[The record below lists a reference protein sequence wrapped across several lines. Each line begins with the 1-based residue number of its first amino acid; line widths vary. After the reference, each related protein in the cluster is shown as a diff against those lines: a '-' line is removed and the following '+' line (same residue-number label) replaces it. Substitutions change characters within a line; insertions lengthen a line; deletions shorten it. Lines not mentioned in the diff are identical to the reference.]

1 MKKYIWKIIGIVAI
15 TSLLCVGC
23 AEQEGTTNLRV
34 RLSDATSSR
43 AIARDMYAPLGEG
56 LEIYG
61 YILEGTGPN
70 DDSLTLTTNSSQ
82 VNING
87 LVIGTW
93 DLLVTAINQQG
104 TPLAT
109 GEKTFQL
116 TTRNNSVEVI
126 IDTLIGSGDLRIDF
140 SWGEEI
146 FDEIDFVLGLQKQGN
161 EAIDVSS
168 AVLVNEQSS
177 SAQYQTTLDAGVYE
191 LTYSIYS
198 QGVKLTGGIDIIRIL
213 DNKETH
219 AEVAL
224 TIKKETPEPTGLSI
238 QNTFGRS
245 ISGSITGIDD
255 VVTPH
260 SPLSATFT
268 DDAEGPYTYEVKWY
282 LNGEYLSTGQ
292 TANFSTYT
300 GDHRLDA
307 IAQGVQIGNMGA
319 STKNFKASVSQN
331 GNLPFI
337 VSSIATPDVDKN
349 SNPYFLDQI
358 SDSKFLKDGRMVI
371 SSSNGLQ
378 VCDIVNDELVILHSY
393 TTSGNGDKCFNRPIP
408 NTRSK

>member
-1 MKKYIWKIIGIVAI
+1 MKKYIWKMIGIVAI

-56 LEIYG
+56 LDIYG

-70 DDSLTLTTNSSQ
+70 EDSLTLTTNSSQ

-93 DLLVTAINQQG
+93 NLLVTAINQQG

-126 IDTLIGSGDLRIDF
+126 IDTLIGSGDLRVDF

-238 QNTFGRS
+238 QSTFGRS

-260 SPLSATFT
+260 SPL
-268 DDAEGPYTYEVKWY
+268 
-282 LNGEYLSTGQ
+282 
-292 TANFSTYT
+292 
-300 GDHRLDA
+300 
-307 IAQGVQIGNMGA
+307 AQ
-319 STKNFKASVSQN
+319 
-331 GNLPFI
+331 P
-337 VSSIATPDVDKN
+337 
-349 SNPYFLDQI
+349 
-358 SDSKFLKDGRMVI
+358 
-371 SSSNGLQ
+371 LQ
-378 VCDIVNDELVILHSY
+378 MTQKVLTHM
-393 TTSGNGDKCFNRPIP
+393 R
-408 NTRSK
+408 

>member
-1 MKKYIWKIIGIVAI
+1 MKKYIWKMIGLVAI

-43 AIARDMYAPLGEG
+43 AIVRDMYAPLGEG
-56 LEIYG
+56 LDIYG

-70 DDSLTLTTNSSQ
+70 EDSLTLTTNSSQ

-93 DLLVTAINQQG
+93 NLLVTAINQQG

-126 IDTLIGSGDLRIDF
+126 IDTLIGSGDLRVDF

-224 TIKKETPEPTGLSI
+224 TIKKEME
-238 QNTFGRS
+238 
-245 ISGSITGIDD
+245 
-255 VVTPH
+255 
-260 SPLSATFT
+260 
-268 DDAEGPYTYEVKWY
+268 
-282 LNGEYLSTGQ
+282 
-292 TANFSTYT
+292 
-300 GDHRLDA
+300 
-307 IAQGVQIGNMGA
+307 
-319 STKNFKASVSQN
+319 
-331 GNLPFI
+331 
-337 VSSIATPDVDKN
+337 
-349 SNPYFLDQI
+349 
-358 SDSKFLKDGRMVI
+358 
-371 SSSNGLQ
+371 
-378 VCDIVNDELVILHSY
+378 
-393 TTSGNGDKCFNRPIP
+393 
-408 NTRSK
+408 